1 MSVARLA
8 VVVVSV
14 LVLSSCGGTEDA
26 EDGIPINREMS
37 HVHGVGTNPADG
49 ATFVA
54 THSGVFRIEDGA
66 EPVRVAD
73 RQQDTMGFTVAGPD
87 RFLGSGHPDLA
98 DESLPTHLGLIEST
112 DAAET
117 WDLMSLSGEADLH
130 ALDTGAGGIVAFDAL
145 SGRLLSSPDGQAW
158 TEVAEGPVLDL
169 AADPVRE
176 GWTVVTT
183 PDGELVE
190 FDPDG
195 QSRVLEEAPVV
206 GFVDWPR
213 EDLMVA
219 AGPDGV
225 LHRSEDGGE
234 TWTSSGEELGAP
246 QAIDVSDEAWL
257 VATQEKVL
265 RSTDEGQTWQTL
277 VRLS

>member
-1 MSVARLA
+1 MPV
-8 VVVVSV
+8 
-14 LVLSSCGGTEDA
+14 
-26 EDGIPINREMS
+26 NREMS

-49 ATFVA
+49 ATYVA
-54 THSGVFRIEDGA
+54 THSGVFRIAEGA
-66 EPVRVAD
+66 DPVRVAD

-87 RFLGSGHPDLA
+87 RFLASGHPDLA

-117 WDLMSLSGEADLH
+117 WDALSLGGEADLH
-130 ALDTGAGGIVAFDAL
+130 ALDTGPGGIVAFDAA
-145 SGRLLSSPDGQAW
+145 SGRLLSSPDGDAW
-158 TEVAEGPVLDL
+158 NEVAEGPVLDV

-176 GWTVVTT
+176 GWMVVTT

-190 FDPDG
+190 FDPQG
-195 QSRVLEEAPVV
+195 QSRVLEKAPVV
-206 GFVDWPR
+206 GFVDWPQ

-225 LHRSEDGGE
+225 LYRSEDGGE
-234 TWTSSGEELGAP
+234 SWSSSGEGVGPP

-257 VATQEKVL
+257 VATQEELL
-265 RSTDEGQTWQTL
+265 RSTDEGQTWRTL
-277 VRLS
+277 VRW